1 MSVLKKYK
9 FILTGSDLIF
19 ILLITGFVICFFIS
33 KQWEEKKLV
42 HKQITYTAGEI
53 AEAYIVWGVNDL
65 LTPAEK
71 YQPPGSYLKDGMVYN
86 KMQQNKDTFSI
97 DISLPNGYTLNYWIR
112 LTKNNKGESID
123 LWRSGD
129 QNTFNVHFTAY
140 NIFRPGYFL
149 LIAGFIPLLI
159 AITRLRRKTQNIGP
173 IPVDQEKYSFKG
185 YIKEFDAIRALAV
198 LLVIIHHWLPEK
210 HFLNAY
216 TPNGV
221 IGVTLFFVLS
231 GFLITRILL
240 EQKKKAESGNIKKII
255 ALKNFIARRSL
266 RIFPIY
272 FFLLMVLYIIRNEEM
287 LTNAAWYL
295 TYTSNI
301 LYYKNQYFPGGLAH
315 TWSLG
320 VEEQF
325 YLFWPLLMLHINKK
339 LLPQLIIFFIIMG
352 FSCNYIFAQY
362 NWWGTLL
369 TPACFDAL
377 GLGALLAFLVVYR
390 TEWIDTFRLVLK
402 PTLFFAATLAVLN
415 IFNFISLPERTIWS
429 FLALGLISYCI
440 FDKKNKFL
448 NFILC
453 NRWLVFTGKISYGVY
468 LYHLFIPQVWK
479 AVLDQFDRWH
489 IDPFLNHYVPS
500 PIHNAWIFLQQLS
513 LLILLSFLSWKIIE
527 LPINNLKRRF
537 V

>member
-1 MSVLKKYK
+1 
-9 FILTGSDLIF
+9 
-19 ILLITGFVICFFIS
+19 
-33 KQWEEKKLV
+33 
-42 HKQITYTAGEI
+42 
-53 AEAYIVWGVNDL
+53 
-65 LTPAEK
+65 
-71 YQPPGSYLKDGMVYN
+71 
-86 KMQQNKDTFSI
+86 
-97 DISLPNGYTLNYWIR
+97 
-112 LTKNNKGESID
+112 
-123 LWRSGD
+123 
-129 QNTFNVHFTAY
+129 
-140 NIFRPGYFL
+140 
-149 LIAGFIPLLI
+149 
-159 AITRLRRKTQNIGP
+159 
-173 IPVDQEKYSFKG
+173 
-185 YIKEFDAIRALAV
+185 
-198 LLVIIHHWLPEK
+198 
-210 HFLNAY
+210 
-216 TPNGV
+216 
-221 IGVTLFFVLS
+221 
-231 GFLITRILL
+231 
-240 EQKKKAESGNIKKII
+240 
-255 ALKNFIARRSL
+255 
-266 RIFPIY
+266 
-272 FFLLMVLYIIRNEEM
+272 MVLYIIRNEEM

-362 NWWGTLL
+362 NSWGTLL

-453 NRWLVFTGKISYGVY
+453 NRWLVFVGKISYGVY

-489 IDPFLNHYVPS
+489 IDPFLNHYVP
-500 PIHNAWIFLQQLS
+500 PPNHNVWIFLQQLA